1 MISKGLSDEVI
12 AFLDRKLNF
21 QDSHRLNMKKILV
34 YFLYESPKVT
44 LNKINDLILGIKP
57 FKPRF

>member
-21 QDSHRLNMKKILV
+21 QDSLTK
-34 YFLYESPKVT
+34 YEKDFSIFSCMNLQK
-44 LNKINDLILGIKP
+44 LHLIKSMI
-57 FKPRF
+57 

>member
-21 QDSHRLNMKKILV
+21 QDSHKLNMKKDFSIFSL
-34 YFLYESPKVT
+34 
-44 LNKINDLILGIKP
+44 
-57 FKPRF
+57 